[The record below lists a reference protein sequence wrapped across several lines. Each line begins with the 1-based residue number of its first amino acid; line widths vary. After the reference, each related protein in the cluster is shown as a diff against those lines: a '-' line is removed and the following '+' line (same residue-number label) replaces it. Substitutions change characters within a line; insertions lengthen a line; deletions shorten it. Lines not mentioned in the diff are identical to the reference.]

1 MNQETSPSKRYA
13 EVTFRKAGQAYLF
26 SADQVSVQER
36 DKVIVETEQGIALGS
51 VKRTYELTQ
60 APPPSLRI
68 FPILRVAS
76 PEELE
81 RSKYHRLREKEAFR
95 FCRERVVVHKLPMK
109 MVRTE
114 HLFSGTKMIFYF
126 SAEGRIDFRDLV
138 RDLARHFR
146 MRIEMRQIGVR
157 DSAKLIG
164 GAGPCGQELCCS
176 RFLRNFSPVSIRMA
190 KDQSLALNPQ
200 KVSGVCGRLMCCLS
214 YEQSVYKQ
222 LRRNLPKIGRDVET
236 IEGIGKVRE
245 VHPLRETVRIVFL
258 DRDPVVE
265 KEFHVSDLPEY
276 KDAFAKETHP
286 AASPISETEK
296 KAFDFADFDNFDDRG
311 QARIKGRRGVE
322 PLMEPRNLPYPL
334 PPFDDDEEE
343 ADDDEDAPRTRRRAR
358 SSTSQISR
366 SSAPSEPPTRR
377 EARISSK
384 ERGPQ
389 DARRDRNVSV
399 EKSRHTETA
408 PRSSVATAKTRVLDI
423 RAKARHTKT
432 PLEESTSPQDL
443 PPPSDGS
450 TSPPLERPLT
460 QHSSPHHDAMP
471 PHNGVT
477 LSQEGTTPPHNGVTL
492 SQEGTTPPHDGVTL
506 SQEGTTPPHDGV
518 TLSQESATPPNQAP
532 TLPNPAPTLP
542 NPAPLRT
549 LETRTASS
557 DIRPLHPPNRFER
570 RNLREEQRNSREEQ
584 RNSREEQRNLPEEQ
598 RNLREEQRS
607 SRADVSEPREENQS
621 VRLTRRA
628 LRGDDG
634 TERRGMRGNEG
645 TDRRGMRGNEGTDRR
660 GMRGNEGTDRR
671 GMRSDEGTDRR
682 GMRSDE
688 GTDRRGMR
696 GNEGTDRRGMRSDE
710 GTDRRGMRSDEGTDR
725 RGMRGMGADGRAV
738 SHTDRRGGRDV
749 DGNRRDVDGN
759 QREPYG
765 AQRAFDMRER
775 RGSRV
780 QEESRQRPPQGR
792 GARVGASE
800 ETDGTHTD
808 RRSPSAGRAERG
820 GRPPRRP
827 EGSGPRTSSSRNE
840 PPARQ
845 GEGAKHSGSEGT
857 PAPQTPRTNE
867 AIERPKSD
875 RSRPK
880 DGGDQE

>member
-51 VKRTYELTQ
+51 VKRTYESTQ

-68 FPILRVAS
+68 FPILRAAS

-95 FCRERVVVHKLPMK
+95 FCRERVMVHKLPMK

-114 HLFSGTKMIFYF
+114 HLFSGSKMIFYF

-245 VHPLRETVRIVFL
+245 VHPLRETVRVVFL
-258 DRDPVVE
+258 DRDPVIE

-286 AASPISETEK
+286 AASPPSETVEK
-296 KAFDFADFDNFDDRG
+296 VFDFADFDNFDDRG
-311 QARIKGRRGVE
+311 QARIKGRRGIE

-334 PPFDDDEEE
+334 PPFDDDEED
-343 ADDDEDAPRTRRRAR
+343 ADDDDDAPRTRRRPR
-358 SSTSQISR
+358 SPAPQSPR
-366 SSAPSEPPTRR
+366 SSAPSEPSVRR
-377 EARISSK
+377 DARQPSSSK

-389 DARRDRNVSV
+389 DARRERDVSV
-399 EKSRHTETA
+399 EKSRHTETT
-408 PRSSVATAKTRVLDI
+408 PRPSVATAKMRVLDI
-423 RAKARHTKT
+423 HAKTGHSKT
-432 PLEESTSPQDL
+432 PIEESASPQDI
-443 PPPSDGS
+443 PPSSDEL
-450 TSPPLERPLT
+450 TSHLIDRPAT
-460 QHSSPHHDAMP
+460 QHPTPHEGSMSSHEGPMPSHEGTMSPHEGTMSPHEGPIP
-471 PHNGVT
+471 PHEGPILPHENAT
-477 LSQEGTTPPHNGVTL
+477 LVHE
-492 SQEGTTPPHDGVTL
+492 
-506 SQEGTTPPHDGV
+506 
-518 TLSQESATPPNQAP
+518 
-532 TLPNPAPTLP
+532 
-542 NPAPLRT
+542 APLRASK
-549 LETRTASS
+549 TRTAPS
-557 DIRPLHPPNRFER
+557 DPRPQRPPNR
-570 RNLREEQRNSREEQ
+570 LEQRNSREEQ
-584 RNSREEQRNLPEEQ
+584 RNSREEQRSPRTEL
-598 RNLREEQRS
+598 
-607 SRADVSEPREENQS
+607 SEPQEENQP
-621 VRLTRRA
+621 VRLPRRV
-628 LRGDDG
+628 LRSDG
-634 TERRGMRGNEG
+634 GN
-645 TDRRGMRGNEGTDRR
+645 DRRGMRSDGD
-660 GMRGNEGTDRR
+660 TDRR
-671 GMRSDEGTDRR
+671 GMRSDGDIDRRGMRSDGDIDRRGMRGDEGIDRRGARSDGDTDRR
-682 GMRSDE
+682 GMRSD
-688 GTDRRGMR
+688 GD
-696 GNEGTDRRGMRSDE
+696 TDRRGMRSD
-710 GTDRRGMRSDEGTDR
+710 GGIDRRGMRSDERIDRRGARSDGVDRRGMRSDDGVDRRGMRSDDGIEQRGGRGEGNAER
-725 RGMRGMGADGRAV
+725 RGMRGMEADGRAI
-738 SHTDRRGGRDV
+738 SHVERRGIRDV

-759 QREPYG
+759 QREPHG
-765 AQRAFDMRER
+765 NQRAFDVRER
-775 RGSRV
+775 RGGRA
-780 QEESRQRPPQGR
+780 QEESRQRPTQGR
-792 GARVGASE
+792 GGRVGMPE
-800 ETDGTHTD
+800 ESGGTQAE
-808 RRSPSAGRAERG
+808 RRSPAADRSERG
-820 GRPPRRP
+820 GRPPRRH
-827 EGSGPRTSSSRNE
+827 EGAGHRPPPSHNGPP

-845 GEGAKHSGSEGT
+845 GEATVPGGSDGT
-857 PAPQTPRTNE
+857 PSQQTPRTDE
-867 AIERPKSD
+867 ARDRDKRH

-880 DGGDQE
+880 DGGDQG